1 MILIRNC
8 PHENGIYTLL
18 DGDKKQIIKSTY
30 STDGITRLIKEHNGY
45 KWYFERIGYQE
56 IKNSLFIN
64 IAMFV
69 FHSICFMAGSNHVS
83 RLETWFQP

>member
-45 KWYFERIGYQE
+45 K
-56 IKNSLFIN
+56 
-64 IAMFV
+64 
-69 FHSICFMAGSNHVS
+69 
-83 RLETWFQP
+83 